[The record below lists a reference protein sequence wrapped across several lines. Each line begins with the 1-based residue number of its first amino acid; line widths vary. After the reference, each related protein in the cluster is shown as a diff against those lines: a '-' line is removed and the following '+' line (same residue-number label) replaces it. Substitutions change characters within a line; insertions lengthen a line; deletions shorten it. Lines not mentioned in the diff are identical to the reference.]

1 MDFLENENTNQDEK
15 IEEFVI
21 LGEEAGEGE
30 EIELLETTEQVE
42 VNYGQVWQTWGEV
55 TTYVIVLS
63 LLVMVVISVFRE
75 LRFWFYWR

>member
-21 LGEEAGEGE
+21 LGDE